1 MWGGEIFPEIGER
14 SADECLH
21 WLPTIAR
28 TETNDWARAFAYS
41 ILKQSKRRGWKPS
54 PKQLALMRRLV
65 SELFAQDDDL
75 TLIED

>member
-1 MWGGEIFPEIGER
+1 MRRETFPEIGER

-28 TETNDWARAFAYS
+28 TATDDWACGFAYS
-41 ILKQSKRRGWKPS
+41 ILKQSKRRGWQPS

-65 SELFAQDDDL
+65 SELFSQDDDL
-75 TLIED
+75 ILIED

>member
-1 MWGGEIFPEIGER
+1 MKRETFPEIGER
-14 SADECLH
+14 SVDECLH

-28 TETNDWARAFAYS
+28 AAKNDWARDFARS
-41 ILKQSKRRGWKPS
+41 IRAQSRRKGWNPT

-75 TLIED
+75 ILIED